1 MLRGLRVRET
11 IYNEAVI
18 CCPWSFDFPAKMLAR
33 FHVVIFGNC
42 VLEVGGTKV
51 PLDAGDAV
59 VLPFGKA
66 HTLRSNNSKRSACKI
81 EPVNHTEVENQRLC
95 SDGLPSTRLIC
106 GLFKFDAGAEEFLF
120 EGDTDFLVGRSK
132 NISWAGY
139 GQILSTLKMSHED
152 PTSAAIADRLVEALL
167 IAALR
172 EQPES
177 SLVHPGTDPGIA
189 NALKRLH
196 ADPAY
201 PWTVRELSSIA
212 GMSRANFAKKFREC
226 MQITP
231 HDYLNTWRMTRA
243 RELLIEGQ
251 GVSEVANKIGFSNG
265 FAFSKSFKKKY
276 GTSPTDWLKNSQLKT
291 PLSK

>member
-1 MLRGLRVRET
+1 MNEVLSQMLRGLRVRET

-18 CCPWSFDFPAKMLAR
+18 CCPWSFTFPAKLLAR
-33 FHVVIFGNC
+33 FHIVIAGHC
-42 VLEVGGTKV
+42 VLEVGQREIS
-51 PLDAGDAV
+51 LDAGDAV

-66 HTLRSNNSKRSACKI
+66 HTLRSNNSKRSACEI
-81 EPVNHTEVENQRLC
+81 EPIDHTKIENQRLC

-106 GLFKFDAGAEEFLF
+106 GLFKFDTGAEEFLF

-139 GQILSTLKMSHED
+139 GQILSALKISRED

-177 SLVHPGTDPGIA
+177 LLVHPGTDPGIA

-196 ADPAY
+196 TNSAY
-201 PWTVRELSSIA
+201 SWTVSELAAIA
-212 GMSRANFAKKFREC
+212 GMSRANFAKRFREC
-226 MQITP
+226 MQTTP
-231 HDYLNTWRMTRA
+231 HDYLKSWRMTRA
-243 RELLIEGQ
+243 RELLMEGQ
-251 GVSEVANKIGFSNG
+251 GVSEVANTVGFSNG

-276 GTSPTDWLKNSQLKT
+276 GTSPTDWLKDSH
-291 PLSK
+291 